1 MQKND
6 LNGIMDSHVDE
17 QFYDKVDK
25 QMIFQL
31 VNENATGLVGQLG
44 ASSTLN

>member
-6 LNGIMDSHVDE
+6 LNSIVDSHVEE

-25 QMIFQL
+25 QMIIQL
-31 VNENATGLVGQLG
+31 VNENTTRLVGQLG
-44 ASSTLN
+44 AH